1 LKRSVRPAQVAAL
14 VRDEVMPGQG
24 GECFGLAQITGQCGK
39 NKPSIKSPIR
49 GLFSVGADAGSY
61 GLGFHQAVDSGI
73 KAADM
78 VWQYH
83 ATHRL

>member
-1 LKRSVRPAQVAAL
+1 MPGVVSCAL

-24 GECFGLAQITGQCGK
+24 GECFGLAQIIGQCGK

-49 GLFSVGADAGSY
+49 GLFYAGADAGSY

-73 KAADM
+73 KAAEA
-78 VWQYH
+78 VWLYCT
-83 ATHRL
+83 THKL